1 MTGNSTEQ
9 GPRWRADD
17 LRKFAFHLLV
27 KAGMADDR
35 AKVVAD
41 ILVEGDLMGHT
52 THGLQ
57 LLGPYLKNIE
67 SGDMLLEGEPEV
79 LADNGAVR
87 SIDGRYL
94 PGPWLVVSE
103 IEKLC
108 GRAQRYGTATGVI
121 RRSHHIAAL
130 AAYLKPVTDRGLMV
144 LLSCSDPETF
154 TVAPHGGLTPW
165 CSPNPLAAGIPTDG
179 DPILIDISMST
190 TTNGLS
196 MRLSKQGKRLPGQWV
211 KNADGEATDDP
222 SVVFA
227 DPPGA
232 IMPLGGIDLGHKGFA
247 LGIIVEAL
255 TAGLAGHGRADGID
269 HWGATV
275 FIQVLDPRAFGGA
288 EAFTR
293 EMSWSADYCRTSK
306 VKPGDP
312 PVRMPGE
319 GALARRAAALTGGV
333 ELHPGIMDSLLEWAE
348 KLGVTP
354 PESQE

>member
-1 MTGNSTEQ
+1 MTENNTEQ
-9 GPRWRADD
+9 GPCWRAGD
-17 LRKFAFHLLV
+17 LRQFAFDLLA

-67 SGDMLLEGEPEV
+67 TGDMLLEGEPET
-79 LADNGAVR
+79 LSDKGAVR
-87 SIDGRYL
+87 SLDGRYL
-94 PGPWLVVSE
+94 PGPWLVVRE
-103 IEKLC
+103 IDELC
-108 GRAQRYGTATGVI
+108 ERAQRHGTATSVI

-165 CSPNPLAAGIPTDG
+165 CSPNPLAAGIPTEG

-196 MRLSKQGKRLPGQWV
+196 MRLGKQGKRLPGLWV
-211 KNADGEATDDP
+211 KDADGEPTDDP

-232 IMPLGGIDLGHKGFA
+232 IMPLGGVDLGHKGFA
-247 LGIIVEAL
+247 LGLIVEAL

-269 HWGATV
+269 RWGATV
-275 FIQVLDPRAFGGA
+275 FIQVLDPRAFGGVG
-288 EAFTR
+288 AFTR
-293 EMSWSADYCRTSK
+293 EMSWSADHCRRSK

-312 PVRMPGE
+312 PVRMPGG
-319 GALARRAAALTGGV
+319 GALARRATALIEGV
-333 ELHPGIMDSLLEWAE
+333 ELYPGIMDNLQDWAG
-348 KLGVTP
+348 KLDVTP
-354 PESQE
+354 PNPLD

>member
-1 MTGNSTEQ
+1 MAGNSNAQ

-17 LRKFAFHLLV
+17 LTKFAFDLLG

-35 AKVVAD
+35 ARIVAD

-67 SGDMLLEGEPEV
+67 SGDMLLEGEPDI

-87 SIDGRYL
+87 SVDGRYL

-103 IEKLC
+103 MEELC
-108 GRAQRYGTATGVI
+108 ERAQRYGTATGVI

-154 TVAPHGGLTPW
+154 TVAPHGGQTPW

-179 DPILIDISMST
+179 EPILIDISMST

-211 KNADGEATDDP
+211 KDADGEPTDDP

-247 LGIIVEAL
+247 LGLIVEAL

-288 EAFTR
+288 GAFTR
-293 EMSWSADYCRTSK
+293 EMSWSADYCRNSK

-319 GALARRAAALTGGV
+319 GALARRAAALSDGV
-333 ELHPGIMDSLLEWAE
+333 ELYPGIMDALQEWAG
-348 KLGVTP
+348 KLGVTM
-354 PESQE
+354 PEPQE

>member
-1 MTGNSTEQ
+1 MDKGA
-9 GPRWRADD
+9 RWRADD
-17 LRKFAFHLLV
+17 LRQFAFNLLG
-27 KAGMADDR
+27 KAGMADGR
-35 AKVVAD
+35 ATVVAD

-67 SGDMLLEGEPEV
+67 SGDMLLEGEPGV
-79 LADNGAVR
+79 LADNGAAR
-87 SIDGRYL
+87 SVDGRYL

-103 IEKLC
+103 IEELC
-108 GRAQRYGTATGVI
+108 ERAQRYGTATSVI

-196 MRLSKQGKRLPGQWV
+196 MRLGKQGKRLPGQWV
-211 KNADGEATDDP
+211 KDADGEPTDDP

-247 LGIIVEAL
+247 LALIVEAL

-275 FIQVLDPRAFGGA
+275 FIQVLDPRAFGGLA
-288 EAFTR
+288 AFAR
-293 EMSWSADYCRTSK
+293 EMSWSADYCRSSK
-306 VKPGDP
+306 VRPGDP

-319 GALARRAAALTGGV
+319 GALARRAAALAEGV
-333 ELHPGIMDSLLEWAE
+333 ELYPGIMDALQEWAE
-348 KLGVTP
+348 KLGVLP
-354 PESQE
+354 PEPQE

>member
-1 MTGNSTEQ
+1 MPENNTTDS
-9 GPRWRADD
+9 PRWRASD
-17 LRKFAFHLLV
+17 LREFAFDLLG
-27 KAGMADDR
+27 KAGMAGDR
-35 AKVVAD
+35 AAVVAD

-57 LLGPYLKNIE
+57 LLGPYLKSIDT
-67 SGDMLLEGEPEV
+67 GDMTLEGEPEI
-79 LADNGAVR
+79 LADKGAVR
-87 SIDGRYL
+87 TIDGRYL
-94 PGPWLVVSE
+94 PGPWLVARELEV
-103 IEKLC
+103 LC
-108 GRAQRYGTATGVI
+108 ERAAQYGTATGVI

-196 MRLSKQGKRLPGQWV
+196 MRLGKKGERLPGRWV
-211 KNADGEATDDP
+211 KDAAGEPTDDP

-232 IMPLGGIDLGHKGFA
+232 IMPLGGIELGHKGFA
-247 LGIIVEAL
+247 MALIVEAM

-269 HWGATV
+269 HWGGTV
-275 FIQVLDPRAFGGA
+275 FIQVLDPAAFGGTA
-288 EAFTR
+288 AFTR
-293 EMSWSADYCRTSK
+293 EMSWSADYCRNAK
-306 VKPGDP
+306 VRPGDP
-312 PVRMPGE
+312 AVRMPGE
-319 GALARRAAALTGGV
+319 GALARRATALADGV
-333 ELHPGIMDSLLEWAE
+333 ELYPGIMESLQEWAG

-354 PESQE
+354 PEPQG